1 MPHVPVLLDKALEV
15 LAVAPGKF
23 IIDGTVDGGGHGL
36 EIARRLGPSP
46 SRLGLRS
53 HSGRRCSKALATER
67 EGGSG
72 LRHREGGPEEIF
84 LGVDRDWELLT
95 KLKSRIAKENTGR
108 SGAKIIL
115 EHGSYAEL
123 PEILA
128 AHRLPKADG
137 LLLDLGFSSEQVDSG
152 RGFSFQT
159 DEPLDMRY
167 DTRTGVTAAEV
178 VNQRQ
183 EKELADIFY
192 RYGEERFS
200 RKIAKEIVA
209 GRKQKRIL
217 TTFDLVEA
225 IRRAVPRGYERGR
238 INPATRIFQALRIY
252 VNDEL
257 GELEK
262 VLNRLQEII
271 VPGGRVTIIS
281 FHSLED
287 RIAKN
292 GFREAERDGILKI
305 ITKKPIVPAEEE
317 ILRNSRSRSAKLRAA
332 ELI

>member
-1 MPHVPVLLDKALEV
+1 
-15 LAVAPGKF
+15 
-23 IIDGTVDGGGHGL
+23 
-36 EIARRLGPSP
+36 
-46 SRLGLRS
+46 
-53 HSGRRCSKALATER
+53 
-67 EGGSG
+67 
-72 LRHREGGPEEIF
+72 
-84 LGVDRDWELLT
+84 
-95 KLKSRIAKENTGR
+95 
-108 SGAKIIL
+108 

-123 PEILA
+123 PEILT

-137 LLLDLGFSSEQVDSG
+137 LLLDLGFSSEQFDLG
-152 RGFSFQT
+152 RGFSFQA

-238 INPATRIFQALRIY
+238 INPATRVFQALRIY

-271 VPGGRVTIIS
+271 VP
-281 FHSLED
+281 
-287 RIAKN
+287 
-292 GFREAERDGILKI
+292 
-305 ITKKPIVPAEEE
+305 
-317 ILRNSRSRSAKLRAA
+317 
-332 ELI
+332 

>member
-1 MPHVPVLLDKALEV
+1 MAHVPVLLDEALEF
-15 LAVAPGKF
+15 LAVAQGKF

-46 SRLGLRS
+46 SR
-53 HSGRRCSKALATER
+53 
-67 EGGSG
+67 SG
-72 LRHREGGPEEIF
+72 LRHREGGPEGIF

-123 PEILA
+123 PEILKKLRRKVGVPTGA
-128 AHRLPKADG
+128 SGLPKADG
-137 LLLDLGFSSEQVDSG
+137 LLLDLGFSSEQFDLG
-152 RGFSFQT
+152 RGFSFQA

-238 INPATRIFQALRIY
+238 INPATRVFQALRIY

>member
-1 MPHVPVLLDKALEV
+1 MAHVPVLLDEALEF

-23 IIDGTVDGGGHGL
+23 VVDGTVDGGGHGL
-36 EIARRLGPSP
+36 EIMRRLGP
-46 SRLGLRS
+46 
-53 HSGRRCSKALATER
+53 
-67 EGGSG
+67 EG
-72 LRHREGGPEEIF
+72 IF

-95 KLKSRIAKENTGR
+95 KLKSRIAEENIER

-128 AHRLPKADG
+128 ARKLPKADG
-137 LLLDLGFSSEQVDSG
+137 LLLDLGFSSEQFDLG
-152 RGFSFQT
+152 RGFSFQA

-167 DTRTGVTAAEV
+167 DTRAGLTAAEI

-217 TTFDLVEA
+217 TTFDLVETV
-225 IRRAVPRGYERGR
+225 RKAVPRGYERGR
-238 INPATRIFQALRIY
+238 INPATRIFQALRIC
-252 VNDEL
+252 VNNEL

-262 VLNRLQEII
+262 VMGRVRDI
-271 VPGGRVTIIS
+271 VAPGGRVAIIS

-287 RIAKN
+287 RTVKN
-292 GFREAERDGILKI
+292 GFREAERDGIFKI
-305 ITKKPIVPAEEE
+305 ITKKPVVPAEEE
-317 ILRNSRSRSAKLRAA
+317 ILRNPRSRSAKLRAA
-332 ELI
+332 ELIL